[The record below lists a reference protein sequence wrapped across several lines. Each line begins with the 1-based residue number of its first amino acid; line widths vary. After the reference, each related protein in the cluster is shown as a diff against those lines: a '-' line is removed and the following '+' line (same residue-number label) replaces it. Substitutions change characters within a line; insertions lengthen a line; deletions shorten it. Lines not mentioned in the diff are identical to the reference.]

1 MHQTTEA
8 WYCARTKPKHEHLVA
23 ANLSRNLGLEVF
35 HPRLKL
41 QRSTRRG
48 IVRVVE
54 SLFPCYIFVRCNVEQ
69 KADDIRY
76 VTGMSS
82 LVRFG
87 DKIAVVPN
95 EVIDDLSQCFDWEKP
110 LEVEDSLNSG
120 SEVTVAG
127 GAFMGF
133 SGVVLRVLPAKQRV
147 QVLLDF
153 LGRTTVTEVDRIALK
168 TERRIADLVPTLAA
182 TGLITVAASLSQHK

>member
-1 MHQTTEA
+1 MHMAEEA
-8 WYCARTKPKHEHLVA
+8 WHCARTKPKHEHLVA
-23 ANLSRNLGLEVF
+23 ANLRRNLGLEVF
-35 HPRLKL
+35 HPRLRL
-41 QRSTRRG
+41 ERTTQRG
-48 IVRVVE
+48 VVKVVE

-76 VTGMSS
+76 VSGMSS

-87 DKIAVVPN
+87 ERIAVVPDSII
-95 EVIDDLSQCFDWEKP
+95 EELTECFQSDEP
-110 LEVEDSLNSG
+110 LPVEDQLNIG
-120 SEVTVAG
+120 TEVTVAG

-133 SGVVLRVLPAKQRV
+133 SGVVLKVLPAKQRV

-153 LGRTTVTEVDRIALK
+153 LGRATVTEVDRTTLK

-182 TGLITVAASLSQHK
+182 AGLISVAASLSQHK